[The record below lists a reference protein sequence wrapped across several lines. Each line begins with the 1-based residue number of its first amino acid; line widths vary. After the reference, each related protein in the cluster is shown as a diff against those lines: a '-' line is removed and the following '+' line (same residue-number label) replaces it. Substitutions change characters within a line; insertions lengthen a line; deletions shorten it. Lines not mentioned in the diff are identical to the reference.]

1 LPALSSLL
9 GTVRAEQASER
20 DVERIEK
27 APGVER
33 ILSEL
38 GHDSLPEPAVI
49 EKRRIESDGRLTNGE
64 LVIMKV
70 KMEYGMLTAFER
82 GSEIRAFFS
91 FDPELSAAPSGYSA
105 TTEVGGSMGVVD
117 SGLEFTRNATDAEEE
132 LVLSAIDTDGE
143 IDGGQVQANTAVDG
157 FQANVTVKDP
167 ESGEYETEQ
176 HVVPISPR
184 FDPRTQFIAGPSAD
198 VGFGVQ
204 SAAQLDSQQVQTQ
217 GLTSAAVQLVKE
229 ILVDWITGKLADEP
243 LEALGSECDDTC
255 SSCATYIVDL
265 LTTCRWCI
273 SFCSAAASG
282 VGAIICVV
290 CFYAFCNDS
299 VKQINCAAC
308 FACLITGDEPDL
320 PGSTAGAALDW
331 VWDEIPKPPAPP
343 SVGDLPGE
351 IWE

>member
-1 LPALSSLL
+1 
-9 GTVRAEQASER
+9 
-20 DVERIEK
+20 
-27 APGVER
+27 
-33 ILSEL
+33 
-38 GHDSLPEPAVI
+38 
-49 EKRRIESDGRLTNGE
+49 
-64 LVIMKV
+64 
-70 KMEYGMLTAFER
+70 
-82 GSEIRAFFS
+82 
-91 FDPELSAAPSGYSA
+91 
-105 TTEVGGSMGVVD
+105 
-117 SGLEFTRNATDAEEE
+117 
-132 LVLSAIDTDGE
+132 
-143 IDGGQVQANTAVDG
+143 
-157 FQANVTVKDP
+157 
-167 ESGEYETEQ
+167 
-176 HVVPISPR
+176 
-184 FDPRTQFIAGPSAD
+184 
-198 VGFGVQ
+198 
-204 SAAQLDSQQVQTQ
+204 LDSQQVQTQ